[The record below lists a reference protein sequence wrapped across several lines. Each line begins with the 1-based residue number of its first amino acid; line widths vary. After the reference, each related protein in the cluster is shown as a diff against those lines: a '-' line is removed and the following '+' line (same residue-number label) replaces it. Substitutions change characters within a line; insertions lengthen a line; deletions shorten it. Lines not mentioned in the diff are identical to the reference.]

1 MRLSVKLYMFVIYSN
16 SILTLIVLNLIL
28 NLFLFF
34 PIFFNYYA
42 IIDLLEISYW
52 MATQADFAE
61 ML

>member
-42 IIDLLEISYW
+42 IIDLLEISY
-52 MATQADFAE
+52 
-61 ML
+61 